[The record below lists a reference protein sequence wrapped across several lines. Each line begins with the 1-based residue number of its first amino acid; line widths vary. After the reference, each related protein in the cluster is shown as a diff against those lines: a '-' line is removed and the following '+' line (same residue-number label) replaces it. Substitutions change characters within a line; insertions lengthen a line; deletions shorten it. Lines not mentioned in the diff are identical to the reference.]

1 MRCVDNR
8 MSPSP
13 VQLYLFHAID
23 LIMYHD
29 YDVLLDYLYML
40 LINKIIIF
48 NTKWMND
55 TNILLIIN
63 HIY

>member
-1 MRCVDNR
+1 
-8 MSPSP
+8 
-13 VQLYLFHAID
+13 
-23 LIMYHD
+23 MYYD

-48 NTKWMND
+48 NTKWMNNM
-55 TNILLIIN
+55 NILLIIN